1 MTLGRNASFCL
12 TVWPLKNHYL
22 GLLRK
27 SGCNKYMHFHSSL
40 CDGWCTHRR
49 KPEENE
55 GFGGNREENQ
65 RIWWKQRRK
74 PEEKGGAGGSCLQ
87 IAMGWGN
94 FLKAV
99 LSNIDI
105 FAGPVVTLLY
115 PLYSSIRA
123 IESPSRLD
131 DQQWLT
137 YWVLYSFITL
147 FELTFSR
154 MLQWLPFWPYVK
166 LIATCWLVLPV
177 FNGAAYVYENFVR
190 TYLLNSSVMNSSARS
205 SPGQRIL
212 NAISPSTKNSVER
225 FVNQYGPDAL
235 DRAIKRAEKEA
246 KVNRNAGYDDEY

>member
-1 MTLGRNASFCL
+1 MRRWTWNSR
-12 TVWPLKNHYL
+12 V
-22 GLLRK
+22 
-27 SGCNKYMHFHSSL
+27 
-40 CDGWCTHRR
+40 HRR
-49 KPEENE
+49 KPEGKE

-65 RIWWKQRRK
+65 KRK
-74 PEEKGGAGGSCLQ
+74 KDLVDSEKRNGREQFGGSCLQ
-87 IAMGWGN
+87 ITMGWGN

-123 IESPSRLD
+123 IETPSRLD

-154 MLQWLPFWPYVK
+154 VLEWLPFWPYLR

-190 TYLLNSSVMNSSARS
+190 QMLLSPNARLN
-205 SPGQRIL
+205 PGQRL
-212 NAISPSTKNSVER
+212 MNTMSPSTRVSVER
-225 FVNQYGPDAL
+225 FVHQYGPDAL
-235 DRAIKRAEKEA
+235 DRAMKRAEREA
-246 KVNRNAGYDDEY
+246 KVNKTAGYDDDEY